1 MSNEWKDAVVND
13 IIELGDWELINEVN
27 HALKDTDIELAYELP
42 LSIREALQTIVYDI
56 RVLGSH
62 LTSTMSVEEFNKK
75 EGVEILRK
83 KWKGV

>member
-1 MSNEWKDAVVND
+1 MSSEWKDAVVND
-13 IIELGDWELINEVN
+13 IIEMSDWELIDEVN
-27 HALKDTDIELAYELP
+27 NALKDTDIEIAYELP

-56 RVLGSH
+56 KVLGSH
-62 LTSTMSVEEFNKK
+62 LTSTMSVQDFNKK